1 MLHGWKARI
10 HHLTRSRRFLIRV
23 SLVILVGGLVL
34 GCVVQRLRVACEGR
48 ASRASKPSPLV
59 SQSREAWRRISNASD
74 PSPRL
79 LLRWLRRCLAQRED
93 LSEELG
99 LAPPTAEAFIADGH
113 LFGQDVR
120 AMIGR
125 HAAEGMERQL
135 FTDFIIASVGTNE
148 EKGRAALERLRQ
160 AGAHRPLVPLANEM
174 LGHVCLDRDL
184 DDEAVAAFVLE
195 GGLADAKDARESAL
209 RLAIRQKDVELLRDL
224 MREPLWADGA
234 SFWMRSRIGG
244 LTGDVWMQWQGLIGH
259 QLETLRWGML
269 ALTLFAGGIWYIIF
283 TQHSP
288 REPWRWAR
296 PLPAA
301 IAGVMSVWP
310 TLIILAWQ
318 EYHLGMTEDAPFP
331 QDLWYYLAG
340 VGLREEL
347 SKLALVSIFMPY
359 LVWRRDG
366 GLALLAGAFVGLGF
380 AVEEN
385 IQYYA
390 DGGGIAWA
398 RFLTANFMHAS
409 MTGILGHALHEML
422 RTRFG
427 RAEKF
432 VTTFLVI
439 VAAHGLY
446 DYVSVSSL
454 EIGQFAGISIFSLVI
469 LALLANRFFDLLAET
484 TASSPGFISPAFVF
498 LVGSATLIATLFV
511 VAGFTTDDFSGIAGV
526 GNECVGVAPVAFVY
540 WRRFD
545 VT

>member
-10 HHLTRSRRFLIRV
+10 HHLTRSRRFLIRT
-23 SLVILVGGLVL
+23 SLVILVGGLAL
-34 GCVVQRLRVACEGR
+34 GILIQWLRQTDEAK

-59 SQSREAWRRISNASD
+59 SLSREAWRQIDNAQES
-74 PSPRL
+74 SPRL
-79 LLRWLRRCLAQRED
+79 LLRWLRRCLAQREE

-99 LAPPTAEAFIADGH
+99 IALPTAQTFIEDGR
-113 LFGQDVR
+113 LFGYDLR
-120 AMIGR
+120 AMIAR
-125 HAAEGMERQL
+125 HTTEGMERQL
-135 FTDFIIASVGTNE
+135 FSDFIIATVGHKE
-148 EKGRAALERLRQ
+148 DRGRAALERVRQ
-160 AGAHRPLVPLANEM
+160 VAAQKPLVPFSNEM

-184 DDEAVAAFVLE
+184 DDEALPAFIRE
-195 GGLADAKDARESAL
+195 GNLAEAKSARESAL
-209 RLAIRQKDVELLRDL
+209 RLAISQNEADLLREL
-224 MREPLWADGA
+224 MSQPLWAGTA
-234 SFWMRSRIGG
+234 SSWMRTRIGA

-259 QLETLRWGML
+259 QVETTRWGVLLL
-269 ALTLFAGGIWYIIF
+269 ALFAGSIWYIIF

-296 PLPAA
+296 PVPAV
-301 IAGVMSVWP
+301 IAGAMSVWP
-310 TLIILAWQ
+310 TLIILAYQ

-331 QDLWYYLAG
+331 NDLWYFLAG

-359 LVWRRDG
+359 LVWRREG

-390 DGGGIAWA
+390 DGGGIAWS
-398 RFLTANFMHAS
+398 RLLTANFMHAS
-409 MTGILGHALHEML
+409 MSGILAHALYEML

-427 RAEKF
+427 HAEKF
-432 VTTFLVI
+432 VITFLAI

-446 DYVSVSSL
+446 DYVSASDL
-454 EIGQFAGISIFSLVI
+454 QLAQFAGIGIFSIVI

-484 TASSPGFISPAFVF
+484 TQSSPGFISPAFIF
-498 LVGSATLIATLFV
+498 LVGSALLIATLFII
-511 VAGFTTDDFSGIAGV
+511 AGATTDDLSGIAAV
-526 GNECVGVAPVAFVY
+526 GDECVSVAPVAFVY

-545 VT
+545 VR